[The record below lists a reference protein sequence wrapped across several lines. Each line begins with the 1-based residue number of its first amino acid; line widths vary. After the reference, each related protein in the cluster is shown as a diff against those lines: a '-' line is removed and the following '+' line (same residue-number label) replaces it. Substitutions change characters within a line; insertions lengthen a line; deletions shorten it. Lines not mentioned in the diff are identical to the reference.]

1 MKKKKFVS
9 FVCSALLIG
18 VTLTA
23 CSSNQSTVGI
33 GIDQAKTV
41 GFMQLAN
48 ENKERIWFKVR
59 DSNGDGEVSKD
70 DDIAYVYRIK
80 GGKADTFRV
89 AVSSDDDIT
98 LSDIKNMND
107 KDILSLFK
115 ELDKMEFDEWI
126 NGTIGGL
133 KEYIKELEI
142 QISQMESSTEY
153 SDTEALQDTKNELER
168 ENSKLLS
175 LNDITYENA
184 LKLKSNY
191 PLAAV
196 VETDSSG
203 NQVVS
208 EVISFRDYIED
219 YFYEGYDAT
228 EYILKESS
236 NDLEFQ
242 YAITGTIYDQTYK
255 GYYLGDSFLV
265 TSSLD
270 DSVNL
275 GFDTLDT
282 KNVTEE

>member
-18 VTLTA
+18 ATLTA

-48 ENKERIWFKVR
+48 ENKERIWFEVR
-59 DSNGDGEVSKD
+59 DTYGDGELSKD
-70 DDIAYVYRIK
+70 DDITYVYRIK
-80 GGKADTFRV
+80 GGKADTFMV
-89 AVSSDDDIT
+89 AGDSDDDIT

-115 ELDKMEFDEWI
+115 ESDKKDFEDWI
-126 NGTIGGL
+126 NSDINGIT
-133 KEYIKELEI
+133 EAIKEIEDTISGNEDWELTDPEGFQEQKDLLEELNSI
-142 QISQMESSTEY
+142 
-153 SDTEALQDTKNELER
+153 LQ
-168 ENSKLLS
+168 S
-175 LNDITYENA
+175 LNNVTYESA
-184 LKLKSNY
+184 MKLKSNY

-203 NQVVS
+203 NHVVTE
-208 EVISFRDYIED
+208 EVSFKKYTLEHRVG
-219 YFYEGYDAT
+219 YFDAT
-228 EYILKESS
+228 ENILQERS